1 MRRFVIVLLGLA
13 VAVAL
18 ATAALSGATDRP
30 LVRGLEFTHDVDPVT
45 ASWLDRELGDA
56 QKAGAEVFVI
66 QMDTPG
72 GLDSSTRDIV
82 RHMEDSKIPVAVWV
96 GPNGARA
103 ASAGAYIAAASNY
116 LGMAPSTNIGSATPI
131 SAGGGQDLDQKIVND
146 AAKRI
151 RAAAETHG
159 RNGTAYEQMVTKK
172 LNLTAAEAVQQNV
185 AEVVAP
191 TLGSFLAFL
200 DGKPGKTP
208 GDVIHTAGASVEMAT
223 LPWYLGVL
231 ETLIDPTLLAF
242 LLLLGIGGIGYEVF
256 HPGAIVPGVAGGLA
270 LLLALM
276 GLAVVPFNWAGIA
289 FILLAFGL
297 FAAEAH
303 VGGFGTLAAGG
314 IVALIIGGLILF
326 NAPGQPGVSKP
337 ALVIVAIAAGVL
349 FTLLSR
355 AAIRAKRL
363 PKATGISA
371 MVGHV
376 GEARSSIGPLG
387 GQVFVD
393 GELWAARPAGT
404 GAIRD
409 GQRVRVIGMKNL
421 VLTVEPDQEAGPWP
435 R

>member
-1 MRRFVIVLLGLA
+1 MRRFVLVLLGLA
-13 VAVAL
+13 VAAL
-18 ATAALSGATDRP
+18 ATATLSAAADRP
-30 LVRGLEFTHDVDPVT
+30 LVRGVEFTHDVDPVT

-82 RHMEDSKIPVAVWV
+82 RHMESSKIPVAVWV

-103 ASAGAYIAAASNY
+103 ASAGAYISAASNY

-159 RNGTAYEQMVTKK
+159 RNGAAYEQMVTKK

-200 DGKPGKTP
+200 DGKPGKGT
-208 GDVIHTAGASVEMAT
+208 GDVIHTAGASVEMAS
-223 LPWYLGVL
+223 LPWYLGLL
-231 ETLIDPTLLAF
+231 ETLIDPTLLTF

-276 GLAVVPFNWAGIA
+276 GLAIVPFNWAGIA
-289 FILLAFGL
+289 FILLAFAL

-303 VGGFGTLAAGG
+303 VGGFGALAVGG
-314 IVALIIGGLILF
+314 IVSLVIGGLILF

-337 ALVIVAIAAGVL
+337 ALIIVAIAAGTL

-355 AAIRAKRL
+355 AAIRARRM
-363 PKATGISA
+363 PSSTGATS
-371 MVGHV
+371 MVGHL
-376 GEARSSIGPLG
+376 GEARSAIGPLG

-393 GELWAARPAGT
+393 GELWSARPAGAR
-404 GAIRD
+404 AIRD

-435 R
+435 P